1 MYSNAGV
8 LYLTYRKG
16 NSGGARV
23 CVART
28 EQDARSKRYRNLYC
42 EMYFWFEATPRDVLS
57 GNTSPSLEVTE
68 GIELCFDTIFLTP
81 ES

>member
-1 MYSNAGV
+1 
-8 LYLTYRKG
+8 
-16 NSGGARV
+16 
-23 CVART
+23 
-28 EQDARSKRYRNLYC
+28 
-42 EMYFWFEATPRDVLS
+42 MYFWFEATPRDVLS